1 MKIPLVDLQA
11 QYKSIKTEV
20 NEAIEVVLT
29 KGDYILGQA
38 VGQFEAAFAEF
49 SKAKYVISCANG
61 TDALYLALKAL
72 DIGPGDEVISVS
84 NTWVSTIFA
93 ISNVGATPVFVD
105 IDPNTYQ
112 IDANLIEAAI
122 TPKTKA
128 ILPVHLYGHPAP
140 MQAIQQI
147 AAKHGLKVI
156 EDAAQAHGARIHGQ
170 PIGSFSDITCYSFY
184 PGKNLGAYGDAGA
197 VTTNNPELA
206 EKLELLRG
214 LGQKTKHHHEIIG
227 VNSRLDT
234 LQAAILNVKIKY
246 LATWSQQ
253 RRDAAKRYDD
263 LLKGMDCQI
272 PGVDQNALPVY
283 HLYVIQVDNRDAVL
297 EALQEQGVMAQIHYP
312 NPVHLQP
319 CYQSLNTKTDSL
331 PHTERVAKRIISLPI
346 YPEITPA
353 QQQYVAESLSKTI
366 TS

>member
-1 MKIPLVDLQA
+1 MKIPLVDLNA
-11 QYKSIKTEV
+11 QYKTIESEVTDSIQ
-20 NEAIEVVLT
+20 AVLS
-29 KGDYILGQA
+29 KGDYILGEA

-49 SKAKYVISCANG
+49 SEAKHVISCANG

-72 DIGPGDEVISVS
+72 EIGPGDEVISVS

-112 IDANLIEAAI
+112 MDANLIEAAI

-156 EDAAQAHGARIHGQ
+156 EDAAQAHGAQINGQ

-206 EKLELLRG
+206 ERLELLRG
-214 LGQKTKHHHEIIG
+214 LGQITKHHHEIIG

-246 LATWSQQ
+246 LDKWSQA
-253 RRDAAKRYDD
+253 RRAAAKRYDE
-263 LLKGMDCQI
+263 LLQDVNCQI
-272 PGVDQNALPVY
+272 PGVANTAEPVY
-283 HLYVIQVDNRDAVL
+283 HLYVIQVDNRDSVL
-297 EALQEQGVMAQIHYP
+297 KSLQEQGVMAQIHYP
-312 NPVHLQP
+312 NPVHAQP
-319 CYQSLNTKTDSL
+319 CYKDLEPKSL
-331 PHTERVAKRIISLPI
+331 PITEKVTQRILSLPI
-346 YPEITPA
+346 YPEITPE
-353 QQQYVAESLSKTI
+353 QQRHVAASLSKAI
-366 TS
+366 KS